1 MNTFLHDLAVA
12 HQQHEGWYPG
22 SKSYRNNN
30 PGNLR
35 GPLGVFIT
43 FPTYGVGLAA
53 LQGDLR
59 AKISG
64 VAPSVQRYM
73 KNSGKSYSQ
82 LVMIDYVSIYAPSAD
97 FNSPVAYCDDLCRRL
112 GQYNIQ
118 PSTPLSQLNELMN
131 GTIDRIPDTDYVM
144 PIQFKIQAAENALRW
159 ATPMRARMLLRLI
172 ARLQQ
177 LI

>member
-1 MNTFLHDLAVA
+1 MSFLRDLALA
-12 HQQHEGWYPG
+12 HQMHEGWYPG
-22 SKSYRNNN
+22 SKSFRNNN

-35 GPLGVFIT
+35 GAFGVFIH

-53 LQGDLR
+53 LEGDLK

-64 VAPSVQRYM
+64 VAPSIQRYM

-97 FNSPVAYCDDLCRRL
+97 FNSPVSYCDDLCNHL
-112 GQYNIQ
+112 NQYNIK
-118 PSTPLSQLNELMN
+118 PSTPLSQLNDLID
-131 GTIDRIPDTDYVM
+131 GTIDRIPDTDYIM
-144 PIQFKIQAAENALRW
+144 PIQFKIQAAQNALRW

-172 ARLQQ
+172 ARLKQ
-177 LI
+177 LV